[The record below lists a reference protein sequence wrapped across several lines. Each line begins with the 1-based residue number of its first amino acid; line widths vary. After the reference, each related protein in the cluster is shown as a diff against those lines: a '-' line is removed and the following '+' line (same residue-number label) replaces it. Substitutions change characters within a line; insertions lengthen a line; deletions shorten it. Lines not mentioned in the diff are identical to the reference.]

1 LIRDYDFDG
10 IDIDWEYPGY
20 GEHSGT
26 PQDKENFNLLLS
38 EVRSKLDSLGAET
51 GKYYGLTAALPCGPS
66 NISNMDIPHVSS
78 VLDELLLMTYDF
90 HGSWESI
97 TGVNA
102 PLYYQGFGDM
112 DFSLDACVQNWKAGG
127 APSSKISIGLA
138 FYGRSFAYASG
149 LNQPHQGADT
159 NNWGEDEGLPQYF
172 NIVDRLPAMT
182 SVRHDVSK
190 TQFAFFK
197 NEHGFVSYDDE
208 RSICEKTEYAIANGL
223 KGFLIWE
230 LTGDL
235 MQDLSTP
242 LLDMVNAK
250 VANPNINCAG
260 GSYTTAPSPSQTWS
274 PTAKPTT
281 QSPTST
287 PTIGSTDSPT
297 PAPTPLAPTIA
308 TTDSPTAPIT
318 SPPTAAVTSLPTPS
332 PTTKTT
338 PAPTKS
344 STSAPTTSDSSTV
357 TCPNG
362 YTGLKATDHCTH
374 YYHCVAGV
382 VTGDILP
389 CPAGTLFDESIQN
402 FQHDWQFTCSDDPTT
417 QAPTST
423 PGTTPPSPTPGT
435 TPPSPSSGPSCPSG
449 YSGMLAVDECTGFR
463 YCTNGAFSSVKIAC
477 AAGTLFNNQF
487 KYCDWAHNVNCA
499 QRRLRGG
506 LA

>member
-1 LIRDYDFDG
+1 MSDNFPVVAASSAARTKLANECVALIRDYDFDG

-38 EVRSKLDSLGAET
+38 EVRSKLDALGAET

-287 PTIGSTDSPT
+287 PTIG
-297 PAPTPLAPTIA
+297 
-308 TTDSPTAPIT
+308 
-318 SPPTAAVTSLPTPS
+318 
-332 PTTKTT
+332 
-338 PAPTKS
+338 
-344 STSAPTTSDSSTV
+344 
-357 TCPNG
+357 
-362 YTGLKATDHCTH
+362 
-374 YYHCVAGV
+374 
-382 VTGDILP
+382 
-389 CPAGTLFDESIQN
+389 
-402 FQHDWQFTCSDDPTT
+402 
-417 QAPTST
+417 
-423 PGTTPPSPTPGT
+423 T

-463 YCTNGAFSSVKIAC
+463 YCTKGAFSSVKIAC
-477 AAGTLFNNQF
+477 ADGTLFDNQIQN
-487 KYCDWAHNVNCA
+487 CDHADNVNCA
-499 QRRLRGG
+499 NTMCQDTSLTFPINGRKRKCKWVNFNTDVRCGKRNVAELCPLTCGNDCTPFDTAGKFQHNGKLKACAFVAKKAVKRCLNNNLRSHCPVTCSRY
-506 LA
+506 